1 MLPQE
6 INQGDPMSHV
16 SKISVALT
24 SEMAAMV
31 NQAVE
36 SGEYATSSEVIREAL
51 REWKQRR
58 GFRQYEREHLQQL
71 WAEGIASGPGRFENI
86 AAIKAE
92 ARRRLLEEQ
101 PKVGG

>member
-1 MLPQE
+1 
-6 INQGDPMSHV
+6 MSQV

-24 SEMAAMV
+24 PELAGLV

-36 SGEYATSSEVIREAL
+36 SGEYATGSEVIREAL

-58 GFRQYEREHLQQL
+58 DPFQHERARLQRL
-71 WAEGIASGPGRFENI
+71 WADGLDSGPGRFEDM

-92 ARRRLLEEQ
+92 ARRRLMESK
-101 PKVGG
+101 PDIGG